1 MLTDFTGSAMLCG
14 MRAQGRYMGIDLSL
28 RCNCTSTN
36 TLSHPHPNVILL
48 IRPPPLCLRT
58 VFSKLFGRRCL
69 VEGLVSASWR
79 QQPVVAKKE
88 SCFEDIRL
96 FVIKVRI
103 FNDNMISAVV
113 LSHFPREWAFRIVS
127 VENIVILRWSEQLN
141 SAEKEVLP
149 IFHLISILV
158 QICRPSLFQEDKC
171 FR

>member
-1 MLTDFTGSAMLCG
+1 
-14 MRAQGRYMGIDLSL
+14 MGIDLSL

-36 TLSHPHPNVILL
+36 SLSPEISQKFGQCNFVNYA
-48 IRPPPLCLRT
+48 PPLCLRT

-113 LSHFPREWAFRIVS
+113 LSHFPRE
-127 VENIVILRWSEQLN
+127 
-141 SAEKEVLP
+141 
-149 IFHLISILV
+149 
-158 QICRPSLFQEDKC
+158 
-171 FR
+171 

>member
-1 MLTDFTGSAMLCG
+1 
-14 MRAQGRYMGIDLSL
+14 MGIDLSL

-36 TLSHPHPNVILL
+36 SLSHPNVISL
-48 IRPPPLCLRT
+48 IMPPPLCLRT

-103 FNDNMISAVV
+103 FNDDIGCCTIPFPKYHHIYVTSHIS
-113 LSHFPREWAFRIVS
+113 LNTHISQ
-127 VENIVILRWSEQLN
+127 ENEHYKTQL
-141 SAEKEVLP
+141 
-149 IFHLISILV
+149 F
-158 QICRPSLFQEDKC
+158 
-171 FR
+171 